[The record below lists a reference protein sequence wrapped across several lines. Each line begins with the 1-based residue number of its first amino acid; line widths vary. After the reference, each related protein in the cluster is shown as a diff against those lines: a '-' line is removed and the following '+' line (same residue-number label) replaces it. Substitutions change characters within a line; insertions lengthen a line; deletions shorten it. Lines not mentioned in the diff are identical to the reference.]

1 MINQDYI
8 ENIYNTIKNY
18 KIEGKNA
25 DYIPELS
32 KVDEKLYSISI
43 YTIDGKTYNFGD
55 YNHKFAIESCSKVFT
70 LSLALE
76 KYGVSYL
83 KKMIGE
89 KKSKDSFN
97 SICSADRIKNHTIN
111 SFDNGGAI
119 ATTSLL
125 YQPDKEKFT
134 NLIIDNMSD
143 FACQSLSVNN
153 KIYNSEINNSNHNLA
168 IAHLLKSYNKFYG
181 DIDDCIDVYT
191 KQCSV
196 MVTTQ
201 EVALMAATLANNGI
215 NPKSKKKLV
224 KPENVKYILKHM
236 ALNGIYNDNY
246 SWLKKSGVYVKSG
259 VGGIILLVIPGVMG
273 IGIASPPLNKYGN
286 SVKGIQSAKKI
297 SLIYTKHKS
306 IKNRKNIKNKKEQ
319 QNITKRNHNK
329 SQTD

>member
-1 MINQDYI
+1 MINQEYI
-8 ENIYNTIKNY
+8 ENIYNKIKNN

-32 KVDEKLYSISI
+32 KVDEKLYALSI
-43 YTIDGKTYNFGD
+43 YTVDGQTYNYGD

-70 LSLALE
+70 LALALE
-76 KYGVSYL
+76 KYGTEYL
-83 KKMIGE
+83 KKKIGE
-89 KKSKDSFN
+89 KKSSGSFN

-125 YQPDKEKFT
+125 YQHDKQKFT
-134 NLIIDNMSD
+134 NSIIDNMSD
-143 FACQSLSVNN
+143 FACQKLIINN
-153 KIYNSEINNSNHNLA
+153 KVFNSEISNSDHNLA

-181 DIDDCIDVYT
+181 DIDTCLDVYT

-196 MVTTQ
+196 MVNTQ
-201 EVALMAATLANNGI
+201 DVALMAATLANNGI
-215 NPKSKKKLV
+215 NPKSKKRLV

-246 SWLKKSGVYVKSG
+246 SWLKNSGVYVKSG

-286 SVKGIQSAKKI
+286 SAKGIQTSKKI
-297 SLIYTKHKS
+297 SLLYKKNKFT
-306 IKNRKNIKNKKEQ
+306 KNRKERKNV
-319 QNITKRNHNK
+319 TKRHNK
-329 SQTD
+329 S

>member
-1 MINQDYI
+1 MINQEYI
-8 ENIYNTIKNY
+8 ENIYNKIKNY

-32 KVDEKLYSISI
+32 KVDEKLYAISI
-43 YTIDGKTYNFGD
+43 YTVDGETYNLGD
-55 YNHKFAIESCSKVFT
+55 YNHTFAIESCSKVFT
-70 LSLALE
+70 LALALE
-76 KYGVSYL
+76 KYGISYL

-89 KKSKDSFN
+89 KKSSDSFN
-97 SICSADRIKNHTIN
+97 SISSADRIENHTIN

-125 YQPDKEKFT
+125 YQPDKQKFT

-143 FACQSLSVNN
+143 FACKKLRINN
-153 KIYNSEINNSNHNLA
+153 KVFNSEIRNSHHNLA

-181 DIDDCIDVYT
+181 DINDCLDVYT

-196 MVTTQ
+196 MVDTQ
-201 EVALMAATLANNGI
+201 DVALMAATLANNGI
-215 NPKSKKKLV
+215 NPKSKKRLV

-236 ALNGIYNDNY
+236 TINGIYNDNY

-273 IGIASPPLNKYGN
+273 VGIASPPLNKYGN
-286 SVKGIQSAKKI
+286 STKGIQTAKKI
-297 SLIYTKHKS
+297 SLLYKKNKS
-306 IKNRKNIKNKKEQ
+306 LKNRKNRKNV
-319 QNITKRNHNK
+319 TKRHNK
-329 SQTD
+329 S